1 MAVWSQYGIGLQ
13 QISRTIF
20 IEHLNMLMIDNLA
33 EFREVEADLFEKY
46 SDKAPKAILLLGNSS
61 LLLRDGLRA
70 HWGDISIVVCTEEKY
85 IGPDLAYIDKKPVS
99 EKEQIPLI
107 ELADSY
113 NMTVIQSEMFLQ
125 DNISLMR
132 RMIPDMK
139 KVILIGDGRYINQQL
154 DYDLRNL
161 LMRSYPD
168 MKYDFFSA
176 MDMTKEELLHRLNN
190 IDPVTTGVLF
200 SSWFNKSHY
209 AGSTLLTT
217 NSFQDIT
224 NVSVPVFALQ
234 QASMNNNGIIGGY
247 FYDKQTFQ
255 SWLQQTL
262 ENVLEGK
269 RREIFRFIFLPMLSL
284 HLVIL
289 FCCLK
294 GLPLSNVL
302 REVFFWNVLVRFGNV
317 TSIL

>member
-1 MAVWSQYGIGLQ
+1 MLKLTANTTDYQYSHFSVLWIIIVAFSFFILPVKARVLQDSVFTINKDYLLVVNTYTSDASWSNAVLEPIRHWAANDN
-13 QISRTIF
+13 RTIF

-139 KVILIGDGRYINQQL
+139 KVILIGDGRYI
-154 DYDLRNL
+154 
-161 LMRSYPD
+161 
-168 MKYDFFSA
+168 
-176 MDMTKEELLHRLNN
+176 
-190 IDPVTTGVLF
+190 
-200 SSWFNKSHY
+200 
-209 AGSTLLTT
+209 
-217 NSFQDIT
+217 
-224 NVSVPVFALQ
+224 
-234 QASMNNNGIIGGY
+234 
-247 FYDKQTFQ
+247 
-255 SWLQQTL
+255 
-262 ENVLEGK
+262 
-269 RREIFRFIFLPMLSL
+269 LSL
-284 HLVIL
+284 IHI
-289 FCCLK
+289 
-294 GLPLSNVL
+294 
-302 REVFFWNVLVRFGNV
+302 
-317 TSIL
+317 